1 MKKGEIT
8 TWGCLQC
15 SKGSKTPGEASWS
28 MLPACIEWF
37 KTWCFSFQKQWTHW
51 HYNPLFFWVEWHIP
65 VFVGHFSSAEMAFG
79 YGYYDKQ
86 RRIGMWRAS
95 INMQPYSIE
104 KNIYKN
110 ELDTSLPSIACS
122 EVHGTEN
129 KHIYKHFIGHYKN
142 RLHFTL

>member
-1 MKKGEIT
+1 
-8 TWGCLQC
+8 
-15 SKGSKTPGEASWS
+15 
-28 MLPACIEWF
+28 
-37 KTWCFSFQKQWTHW
+37 
-51 HYNPLFFWVEWHIP
+51 
-65 VFVGHFSSAEMAFG
+65 MAFG

-110 ELDTSLPSIACS
+110 ELDTSLSFIACS

-129 KHIYKHFIGHYKN
+129 KQY
-142 RLHFTL
+142 L